1 MYDLFTL
8 ILENSKSQHIALKIL
23 TAESHGVEN
32 PVFEMEILKHI
43 STADRNHAGYNH
55 VIHLL
60 DNFQHSG
67 PNGQHLCLVFQV
79 MGETV
84 GSLRRR
90 CPNRQIPVVLAKK
103 IAQQL
108 LLGLDYLHRSCG
120 VIHTGPL
127 VSLALFDG
135 LITYQPNDRIDI
147 KPGNILLEIDKVEDV
162 IQKLKQS
169 SHGRNEF
176 LSAAMTPSEALITGS
191 TDSLETVNVRIV
203 DFGVGMW

>member
-8 ILENSKSQHIALKIL
+8 ILENSKSQHVALKIL
-23 TAESHGVEN
+23 TAESHSVEN

-84 GSLRRR
+84 GSLLRR

-103 IAQQL
+103 NRPATPARARLSPPIMRRHS
-108 LLGLDYLHRSCG
+108 YRS
-120 VIHTGPL
+120 V
-127 VSLALFDG
+127 
-135 LITYQPNDRIDI
+135 
-147 KPGNILLEIDKVEDV
+147 DV
-162 IQKLKQS
+162 I
-169 SHGRNEF
+169 NF
-176 LSAAMTPSEALITGS
+176 
-191 TDSLETVNVRIV
+191 V
-203 DFGVGMW
+203 